1 MTEGTQER
9 TGVRIQKYLSDQG
22 IASRR
27 KSEEWIAQ
35 GLVYLNGQ
43 KVTEPGTR
51 FDPAKDCLTL
61 DPSIAEAQDYVYF
74 LYHKPVGIVTVN
86 AQEGEHEIR
95 DVIRL
100 PKGVVPVGR
109 LDKDTSG
116 LIFLTND
123 GVVARRIMDPA
134 FDHEKEYEV
143 GFFIPFTDDAAK
155 RIEKGMYL
163 RGERTKPVTVIK
175 AGEFKARLILREG
188 KNRQVRRLCE
198 QNGYRV
204 KKLKRVRVLNFLLGD
219 MKPGEIKQL
228 NRHEIKK
235 LFAAIRLD
243 REHAL
248 QRATEPRNGEDA

>member
-1 MTEGTQER
+1 
-9 TGVRIQKYLSDQG
+9 
-22 IASRR
+22 
-27 KSEEWIAQ
+27 
-35 GLVYLNGQ
+35 
-43 KVTEPGTR
+43 
-51 FDPAKDCLTL
+51 
-61 DPSIAEAQDYVYF
+61 
-74 LYHKPVGIVTVN
+74 
-86 AQEGEHEIR
+86 
-95 DVIRL
+95 VIRL

-143 GFFIPFTDDAAK
+143 GFFIPFTDDAAQ

-219 MKPGEIKQL
+219 MNPGEIKQL
-228 NRHEIKK
+228 NRYEIKK

-248 QRATEPRNGEDA
+248 QRATEPRNGDDE